1 MGLPPPSKAV
11 VLWDKNMGI
20 FLAHRVDSSCP
31 NHPFGDPV
39 RSPWGGL
46 PPPGSQALGG
56 LTKDPETGVKSQKAV
71 PGPATG
77 RGGQLLAT
85 HSVNH
90 SAQWAVQELWFHGP
104 VSLRPWVGGRAG
116 S

>member
-1 MGLPPPSKAV
+1 M
-11 VLWDKNMGI
+11 
-20 FLAHRVDSSCP
+20 
-31 NHPFGDPV
+31 
-39 RSPWGGL
+39 
-46 PPPGSQALGG
+46 
-56 LTKDPETGVKSQKAV
+56 KDPETGVKSQKAV
-71 PGPATG
+71 PGLATG
-77 RGGQLLAT
+77 RGGQLLAA